1 MYMLDQET
9 LRPVILAM
17 TFYIAVSVLIQKI
30 IKKPSGIKLIDDI
43 VAFLIAQ
50 EGNVTSGTIL
60 IGLGVFFANY
70 VDQEFF

>member
-1 MYMLDQET
+1 MLDQET

-17 TFYIAVSVLIQKI
+17 TFYIAVSVLIPRLV
-30 IKKPSGIKLIDDI
+30 KKPSGIKVIDDI

-60 IGLGVFFANY
+60 IGLGAFFANY

>member
-1 MYMLDQET
+1 MLDQET

-17 TFYIAVSVLIQKI
+17 TFYMTVSVLVPKI
-30 IKKPSGIKLIDDI
+30 VKKSSGIKLIDDI

-50 EGNVTSGTIL
+50 QGNVTSGTIL

-70 VDQEFF
+70 VDREFF

>member
-1 MYMLDQET
+1 MLDQET

-17 TFYIAVSVLIQKI
+17 AFYIAVSVLVPKLA
-30 IKKPSGIKLIDDI
+30 KKPSGIKFIDDI

-50 EGNVTSGTIL
+50 QGNVTSGTIL
-60 IGLGVFFANY
+60 IGLGVFVANY

>member
-1 MYMLDQET
+1 MLDQET

-17 TFYIAVSVLIQKI
+17 TFYMTMSVLVPKLA
-30 IKKPSGIKLIDDI
+30 KKSTGIKLIDDI

>member
-1 MYMLDQET
+1 MLDQET

-17 TFYIAVSVLIQKI
+17 TFYIAVSVLIPKLV
-30 IKKPSGIKLIDDI
+30 KKPSGIKFIDDI

-50 EGNVTSGTIL
+50 EGNVMSGTIL

>member
-1 MYMLDQET
+1 MLDQET

-17 TFYIAVSVLIQKI
+17 TFYIAVSVLIPKI
-30 IKKPSGIKLIDDI
+30 AKKPSGIKFIDDI
-43 VAFLIAQ
+43 VAFLITQ
-50 EGNVTSGTIL
+50 EGNVMSGTIL